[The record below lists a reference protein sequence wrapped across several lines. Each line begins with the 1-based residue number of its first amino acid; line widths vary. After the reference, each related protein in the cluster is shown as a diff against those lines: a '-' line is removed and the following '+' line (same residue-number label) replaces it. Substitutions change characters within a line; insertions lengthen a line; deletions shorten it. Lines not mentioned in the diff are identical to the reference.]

1 MLRLDISAAARSRL
15 QSGEAAITPSLMWS
29 PTRSVSGSSP
39 APRESRMSRSVTM
52 QGTGVSSS
60 STSAAPIPLAAICTA
75 ASRRVCVGPT
85 VRTTS
90 DMPSLTNIG
99 RPLFDRCAV
108 REDRLKP
115 TRREGPPIRFDGGL
129 AYRLRRASRRP
140 MIKLPT
146 PIRPLLALAAMAAVA
161 LGASACGTSTA
172 DVENGR
178 ILFIERC
185 GTCHTLAEAGTT
197 ATVGPNLDDAFSAA
211 REAGEGGETIEGVVE
226 AQVEFPRPSTE
237 DPSISMPADVVKG
250 QELEDVAA
258 YVGKWAGVPGAAPPK
273 VPGGPGAQ
281 VFANNGCGGCHT
293 LAAAQSGGTVGPDL
307 NEVLSG
313 QSAAMVHE
321 DIVDP
326 NKVIAPG
333 FPASV
338 MPLNFEETLSPE
350 ELEDLVQFLVES
362 TGGEGGAPQGGK
374 AGGSKSKGG

>member
-1 MLRLDISAAARSRL
+1 
-15 QSGEAAITPSLMWS
+15 
-29 PTRSVSGSSP
+29 
-39 APRESRMSRSVTM
+39 
-52 QGTGVSSS
+52 
-60 STSAAPIPLAAICTA
+60 
-75 ASRRVCVGPT
+75 
-85 VRTTS
+85 
-90 DMPSLTNIG
+90 
-99 RPLFDRCAV
+99 
-108 REDRLKP
+108 
-115 TRREGPPIRFDGGL
+115 
-129 AYRLRRASRRP
+129 

-146 PIRPLLALAAMAAVA
+146 TIRPLLALAAMAAVA

-307 NEVLSG
+307 DEVLSG